1 MDKRP
6 IVVTPTY
13 SLMTVVMF
21 VASPFSPHG
30 RFADWRLATQ
40 SIIGFWA
47 FYLVTV
53 LIRGLFGPEAA
64 SAIGFRAI
72 NAALG
77 LILTFLI
84 YGAIRLF
91 AREGSIRRMAV
102 VAATA
107 ALPAAI
113 LLSIASLRMATWSD
127 PMSPATKI
135 TTQEGVAIVQRGN
148 NVRIVK
154 GDGDELEV
162 NLPPVEDLIASK
174 MPRLIADGTV
184 TWYFLLAAWCAF
196 FIAMTQQHRTRVTEL
211 RLAEA
216 ETAAHAAQV
225 RALRYQV
232 NPHFLFNTLNSLSS
246 LVMSGRSDRAEEMLM
261 ALSTFFRTSLS
272 MDPSADVS
280 LAEEIGLQRLYLEI
294 EKVRFPDRLDVTID
308 IPEALEHARVPAL
321 ILQPL
326 VENAIKYG
334 VSATTSKVDLSIRGR
349 QLDGGRMQ
357 IDVVNRTVGAPARK
371 KAAAAQ
377 THQGTGLG
385 LANVCQRLQAHFG
398 SRADCRFGPIA
409 DGYEVSL
416 AMPVEDDD

>member
-1 MDKRP
+1 MQLWFAAQD
-6 IVVTPTY
+6 
-13 SLMTVVMF
+13 SLMTVANV
-21 VASPFSPHG
+21 
-30 RFADWRLATQ
+30 RFFTIFAAGALCRLA
-40 SIIGFWA
+40 A
-47 FYLVTV
+47 RDPVDHRL
-53 LIRGLFGPEAA
+53 LGLLPRHRAA
-64 SAIGFRAI
+64 ARPVRARKPLSAIGYRAF

-84 YGAIRLF
+84 YVAIRLF
-91 AREGSIRRMAV
+91 AREGSIRRMAI
-102 VAATA
+102 VAAVA
-107 ALPAAI
+107 ALPAAVI
-113 LLSIASLRMATWSD
+113 MSAASLRMATWSD
-127 PMSPATKI
+127 PMGEHVEDHDAGRRRDRPARPECPHH
-135 TTQEGVAIVQRGN
+135 QA
-148 NVRIVK
+148 

-162 NLPPVEDLIASK
+162 NLPPIEEIIASK

-196 FIAMTQQHRTRVTEL
+196 FIAMTQQHRTRITEL

-280 LAEEIGLQRLYLEI
+280 LAEEIALQRLYLDI
-294 EKVRFPDRLDVTID
+294 EKVRFPDRLEVNID
-308 IPEALEHARVPAL
+308 IPEDLEQARVPAL

-334 VSATTSKVDLSIRGR
+334 VSATTARVELSIRAPPPGR
-349 QLDGGRMQ
+349 RPDAARRDQPGRR
-357 IDVVNRTVGAPARK
+357 RTDRR
-371 KAAAAQ
+371 KAAVADPRG
-377 THQGTGLG
+377 HRPGPG
-385 LANVCQRLQAHFG
+385 QRLRSG
-398 SRADCRFGPIA
+398 SKPISASGPIVRFGPIPG
-409 DGYEVSL
+409 GYEVSL
-416 AMPVEDDD
+416 AMPVDEDD